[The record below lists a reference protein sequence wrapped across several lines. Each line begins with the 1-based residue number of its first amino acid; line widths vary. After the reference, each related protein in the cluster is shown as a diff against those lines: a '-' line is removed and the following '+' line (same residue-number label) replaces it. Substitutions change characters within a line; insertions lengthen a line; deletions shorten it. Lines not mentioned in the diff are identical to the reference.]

1 MSRRRAWWIAALVC
15 APTLAL
21 ARSPSPQS
29 TASQTSAQQSSA
41 PQAAA
46 SQAPTSPTSPP
57 PSPAP
62 PSSSP
67 AESPAPD
74 EQPPT
79 GPTLTRPP
87 ALERFVEAPY
97 PPEAEA
103 QKLEGRVVLSI
114 DISATGEV
122 TRAEVVEPAGHGF
135 DEAALAAVRQF
146 RFIPAELDGQP
157 AAVRITYAYDFVLR
171 PAPSEAQVKQE
182 GPVNLSGRVLE
193 RGNRKPLAGA
203 EVALPALG
211 MSTVSDARGE
221 FSFRDVPAGDV
232 QVVITAGEFQ
242 RFESTERIDP
252 GKLTRATYHVLRTF
266 FSPYETV
273 VRGGR
278 EKREVSQTSLSLQE
292 IQRIP
297 GTTGDALKVVQNLP
311 GVARPPLNGGLIVI
325 RGTSPRDSGIFLDG
339 ERIPLLFHFGGL
351 TAVYNSELLESVDY
365 LPGNFSSY
373 YGGIVGGVVDV
384 KSRNPKTDG
393 FHGVLEVNAY
403 NANVVL
409 ETPIT
414 DTLSIAVAY
423 RRSYI
428 DLILP
433 LFLKDDSPS
442 FTVAPRYDDAQLK
455 LAWKPNSKNTLQLLG
470 LHSQDALQLITKSSL
485 AADPTLGRD
494 FKNETGFNQLRLRHT
509 FVDDRWRVDTI
520 TGFDRTEVDLNIGG
534 QRGLTLGAS
543 TWAVRSTAELRL
555 AEWVTPVLG
564 VDWTYTNGTFRAA
577 LGQAPREGEPA
588 YFGPTREILYQDSP
602 FWQSQLGLWTELRLR
617 PFPSLLIIPGVRMD
631 IVTIRLQKTPL
642 LTADPRL
649 AVRGMVIPEVLTLK
663 FGVGLYHAP
672 PSLQAGE
679 VDSVFGNPDLGSR
692 YALQTSVGTE
702 WNIRPDLLLSTEVFY
717 NRLWDIPVSTDAL
730 VERNGQTVPENLVNE
745 GRGRIYGFEL
755 LFRQALTRRLFGWIA
770 YTFSRSER
778 IDRPGANWRLF
789 DFDQTHVLT
798 AIASYKLGAG
808 WEIGTR
814 FRYATGNPRTPVV
827 GAVKDD
833 LTDTFVPLYGVVNS
847 YRLPNFVQL
856 DVRID
861 KVWVFDNWSLDLYL
875 DIQNVTNTRST
886 EGTSYNFNYSQSA
899 PFEGLPIVPIL
910 GIKGT
915 W

>member
-1 MSRRRAWWIAALVC
+1 MC
-15 APTLAL
+15 APALAL
-21 ARSPSPQS
+21 AQTEPGQ
-29 TASQTSAQQSSA
+29 AS
-41 PQAAA
+41 
-46 SQAPTSPTSPP
+46 
-57 PSPAP
+57 
-62 PSSSP
+62 
-67 AESPAPD
+67 
-74 EQPPT
+74 
-79 GPTLTRPP
+79 GPVLTRPP

-146 RFIPAELDGQP
+146 HFTPAELDGKP
-157 AAVRITYAYDFVLR
+157 SPVRITYAYDFVLR
-171 PAPSEAQVKQE
+171 PEPAAAQVKQE
-182 GPVNLSGRVLE
+182 GPVNFTGRVLE

-203 EVALPALG
+203 EVALPSLG
-211 MSTVSDARGE
+211 LSTITDARGE
-221 FSFRDVPAGDV
+221 FAFHDVPPGSV
-232 QVVITAGEFQ
+232 PVVITASEFQ
-242 RFESTERIDP
+242 RFETTERIDA
-252 GKLTRATYHVLRTF
+252 GQQTRATYHVLRTF

-273 VRGGR
+273 VRGTR
-278 EKREVSQTSLSLQE
+278 EKKEVSQTTLSLQE

-297 GTTGDALKVVQNLP
+297 GTTGDALKVIQNLP

-373 YGGIVGGVVDV
+373 YGGVVGGVVDV

-393 FHGVLEVNAY
+393 FHGVLEVNVY

-414 DTLSIAVAY
+414 DTLSIAAAY

-428 DLILP
+428 DLVLP

-455 LAWKPNSKNTLQLLG
+455 LVWKPDARNTVQLLG

-485 AADPTLGRD
+485 ASDPTLGRD

-509 FVDDRWRVDTI
+509 LTDGAFRLDTLG
-520 TGFDRTEVDLNIGG
+520 GFDRTEVDLNIGG
-534 QRGLTLGAS
+534 ERGLTLGAS

-555 AEWVTPVLG
+555 EDWLTPAAGIDWVYTRGTIRAVLG
-564 VDWTYTNGTFRAA
+564 
-577 LGQAPREGEPA
+577 QPPREGQPS
-588 YFGPTREILYQDSP
+588 YFGPTRQLLYADSP
-602 FWQSQLGLWTELRLR
+602 FWQSQLGLWGELRLR
-617 PFPSLLIIPGVRMD
+617 PFPTLLIIPGVRVD
-631 IVTIRLQKTPL
+631 IVSIRLQQTPL

-649 AVRGMVIPEVLTLK
+649 AVRWTVLPSLTLK
-663 FGVGLYHAP
+663 GGIGLYHSP

-679 VDSVFGNPDLGSR
+679 ADPTFGNPDLGSR
-692 YALQTSVGTE
+692 YALQTSLGAE
-702 WNIRPDLLLSTEVFY
+702 WNIRPDLLLSVEGFY
-717 NRLWDIPVSTDAL
+717 NQLWDIPVSTSAL
-730 VERNGQTVPENLVNE
+730 IERNGQLVPQNLVNE
-745 GRGRIYGFEL
+745 GRGRIWGFEV

-778 IDRPGANWRLF
+778 IDHPGSPWRLF

-808 WEIGTR
+808 WEIGGR
-814 FRYATGNPRTPVV
+814 FRYATGNPQTPVV

-833 LTDTFVPLYGVVNS
+833 LTDSFVPLFGPVNS
-847 YRLPNFVQL
+847 LRLPAFVQL

-875 DIQNVTNTRST
+875 DVQNVTNTRSV
-886 EGTSYNFNYSQSA
+886 EGTSYSYNYAQKA
-899 PFEGLPIVPIL
+899 QFEGLPIVPIL

>member
-1 MSRRRAWWIAALVC
+1 MAALVC
-15 APTLAL
+15 IPAPAL
-21 ARSPSPQS
+21 ARTPAPE
-29 TASQTSAQQSSA
+29 T
-41 PQAAA
+41 PQAGQEAA
-46 SQAPTSPTSPP
+46 TEAPK
-57 PSPAP
+57 PS
-62 PSSSP
+62 
-67 AESPAPD
+67 
-74 EQPPT
+74 

-87 ALERFVEAPY
+87 AVEHFVEAAY

-103 QKLEGRVVLSI
+103 QKLEGRVILGI

-122 TRAEVVEPAGHGF
+122 TRAEVIEPAGHGF
-135 DEAALAAVRQF
+135 DEAALAAIRQF
-146 RFIPAELDGQP
+146 RFTPAEIDGKP
-157 AAVRITYAYDFVLR
+157 SPVRITYAYDFVLR
-171 PAPSEAQVKQE
+171 PAPTSAQVQQE
-182 GPVNLSGRVLE
+182 GPVNFTGRVLE

-211 MSTVSDARGE
+211 TSTVTDVKGQ
-221 FSFRDVPAGDV
+221 FSFRDVPAGEV
-232 QVVITAGEFQ
+232 QVVITASEFQ
-242 RFESTERIDP
+242 RFETRERIDA
-252 GKLTRATYHVLRTF
+252 GKQTQATYHVLRTF

-273 VRGGR
+273 VRGAR
-278 EKREVSQTSLSLQE
+278 ERKEVSQTTLSLQE

-297 GTTGDALKVVQNLP
+297 GTTGDALKVIQNLP

-384 KSRNPKTDG
+384 KSRNPRTDG

-414 DTLSIAVAY
+414 DTLSIAAAY

-455 LAWKPNSKNTLQLLG
+455 LAWKPNGKNTFQLLG
-470 LHSQDALQLITKSSL
+470 LHSQDALQLITKSSI
-485 AADPTLGRD
+485 ASDPTLGRD
-494 FKNETGFNQLRLRHT
+494 FKNETGFNQARLRHT
-509 FVDDRWRVDTI
+509 FVDDTWRVDTI
-520 TGFDRTEVDLNIGG
+520 AGFDRTEVDLNIGNE
-534 QRGLTLGAS
+534 RGLTLGAS

-555 AEWVTPVLG
+555 ADWITPAAG
-564 VDWTYTNGTFRAA
+564 VDWTYTSGTFRAV
-577 LGQAPREGEPA
+577 LGQPPREGEPA
-588 YFGPTREILYQDSP
+588 YFGPTRELLYANSP

-617 PFPSLLIIPGVRMD
+617 PFPALLIIPGVRMD
-631 IVTIRLQKTPL
+631 LINIRLQKTPL

-649 AVRGMVIPEVLTLK
+649 AVRWSVLPEVLVLK
-663 FGVGLYHAP
+663 MGIGLYHAP

-692 YALQTSVGTE
+692 YALQTSVGAE
-702 WNIRPDLLLSTEVFY
+702 WNIRPDLLLSVEGFY
-717 NRLWDIPVSTDAL
+717 NRLWDIPVSTSAL
-730 VERNGQTVPENLVNE
+730 VERNGQLVPENLVNE

-755 LFRQALTRRLFGWIA
+755 LFRQALTQRLFGWIA

-808 WEIGTR
+808 WEIGGR

-833 LTDTFVPLYGVVNS
+833 LTDTFVPIYGVVNS
-847 YRLPNFVQL
+847 YRLPNFAQL

-886 EGTSYNFNYSQSA
+886 EGTSYSYNYAQSA
-899 PFEGLPIVPIL
+899 RFEGLPIVPIL

>member
-1 MSRRRAWWIAALVC
+1 MAALVC
-15 APTLAL
+15 VPAL
-21 ARSPSPQS
+21 AF
-29 TASQTSAQQSSA
+29 AQT
-41 PQAAA
+41 
-46 SQAPTSPTSPP
+46 PP
-57 PSPAP
+57 P
-62 PSSSP
+62 
-67 AESPAPD
+67 
-74 EQPPT
+74 QPPPAGQET
-79 GPTLTRPP
+79 TTGAPKPSGPTLTRPP
-87 ALERFVEAPY
+87 AVERFVEAPY

-103 QKLEGRVVLSI
+103 QKLEGRVILSI

-135 DEAALAAVRQF
+135 DEAALAAIKQF
-146 RFIPAELDGQP
+146 RFTPAEIDGKP
-157 AAVRITYAYDFVLR
+157 TPVRITYAYDFVLR
-171 PAPSEAQVKQE
+171 PAPAAAQVQQE
-182 GPVNLSGRVLE
+182 GPVNFTGRVLE

-203 EVALPALG
+203 EVALPAVG
-211 MSTVSDARGE
+211 KNTVTDERGQ
-221 FSFRDVPAGDV
+221 FSFRDVPAGEV
-232 QVVITAGEFQ
+232 QVVITASEFQ
-242 RFESTERIDP
+242 RFETRERIDV
-252 GKLTRATYHVLRTF
+252 GKQTQATYHVLRTF
-266 FSPYETV
+266 FSAYETV
-273 VRGGR
+273 VRGTR
-278 EKREVSQTSLSLQE
+278 EKKEVSQTTLSLQE

-297 GTTGDALKVVQNLP
+297 GTTGDALKVIQNLP

-351 TAVYNSELLESVDY
+351 TAVYNSELLEAVDY
-365 LPGNFSSY
+365 LPGNFSPY
-373 YGGIVGGVVDV
+373 YGGVVGGVVDV
-384 KSRNPKTDG
+384 KSRTPKTDG

-414 DTLSIAVAY
+414 DTLSIAAAY

-455 LAWKPNSKNTLQLLG
+455 LTWKPNGKNTFQVLA
-470 LHSQDALQLITKSSL
+470 LHSQDALELITKSSI
-485 AADPTLGRD
+485 ASDPTLGRD
-494 FKNETGFNQLRLRHT
+494 FKNETGFNQARLRHT
-509 FVDDRWRVDTI
+509 FVDNVWRVDTI
-520 TGFDRTEVDLNIGG
+520 AGFDRTEVNLNIGNE
-534 QRGLTLGAS
+534 RGLTLGAS

-555 AEWVTPVLG
+555 ADWITPAAG
-564 VDWTYTNGTFRAA
+564 VDWTYTSGTFRAV

-588 YFGPTREILYQDSP
+588 YFGPTRVLLYQDSP

-617 PFPSLLIIPGVRMD
+617 PVPALLIIPGVRMD
-631 IVTIRLQKTPL
+631 LTNIRLQKTPL

-649 AVRGMVIPEVLTLK
+649 AVRWSVLPEVLTLK
-663 FGVGLYHAP
+663 MGVGLYHAP

-679 VDSVFGNPDLGSR
+679 VDTVFGNPDLGSR
-692 YALQTSVGTE
+692 YALQTSVGAE
-702 WNIRPDLLLSTEVFY
+702 WNIRPDLLLTVEGFY
-717 NRLWDIPVSTDAL
+717 NRLWDIPVSTSAL
-730 VERNGQTVPENLVNE
+730 VERNGQLVPENLVND

-778 IDRPGANWRLF
+778 IDRPGADWRLF

-808 WEIGTR
+808 WELGGR
-814 FRYATGNPRTPVV
+814 FRFSTGNPRTPVV

-833 LTDTFVPLYGVVNS
+833 LTDTYVPIYGPVNS
-847 YRLPNFVQL
+847 YRLPNFAQL

-886 EGTSYNFNYSQSA
+886 EGTSYSYNYAQSA
-899 PFEGLPIVPIL
+899 RFEGLPIVPIL

>member
-1 MSRRRAWWIAALVC
+1 MAALVC

-21 ARSPSPQS
+21 ARTP
-29 TASQTSAQQSSA
+29 A
-41 PQAAA
+41 PQAPAT
-46 SQAPTSPTSPP
+46 QN
-57 PSPAP
+57 PAP
-62 PSSSP
+62 PSTPPPESAAP
-67 AESPAPD
+67 EAETPSA
-74 EQPPT
+74 
-79 GPTLTRPP
+79 PTLTRAPTV
-87 ALERFVEAPY
+87 ERFVEAPY

-135 DEAALAAVRQF
+135 DDAALAAIRQF
-146 RFIPAELDGQP
+146 RFTPAEIDGKP
-157 AAVRITYAYDFVLR
+157 SAVRITYAYDFVLR
-171 PAPSEAQVKQE
+171 PAPSESQVKQE
-182 GPVNLSGRVLE
+182 GPVNFSGRVLE

-211 MSTVSDARGE
+211 TSTVTDARGE
-221 FSFRDVPAGDV
+221 FSFHDVPAGDV
-232 QVVITAGEFQ
+232 HVVITASEFQ

-252 GKLTRATYHVLRTF
+252 GKQTRATYHVLRTF

-273 VRGGR
+273 VRGAR

-384 KSRNPKTDG
+384 KSRNPRTDG

-428 DLILP
+428 DLLLP

-455 LAWKPNSKNTLQLLG
+455 LAWKPNSKNTFQLLG
-470 LHSQDALQLITKSSL
+470 LHSQDALQLITKSSV

-509 FVDDRWRVDTI
+509 FADDRWRVDTI
-520 TGFDRTEVDLNIGG
+520 AGFDRTEVDLNIGG

-543 TWAVRSTAELRL
+543 TWAIRSTAERRL
-555 AEWVTPVLG
+555 AEWITPALG

-588 YFGPTREILYQDSP
+588 YFGPTREILYADSP

-642 LTADPRL
+642 LTVDPRL
-649 AVRGMVIPEVLTLK
+649 AVRWMVLPEVLTLK
-663 FGVGLYHAP
+663 MGVGLYHAP

-730 VERNGQTVPENLVNE
+730 IVRNGQMVPENLVNE

-798 AIASYKLGAG
+798 AIASYKLGA
-808 WEIGTR
+808 
-814 FRYATGNPRTPVV
+814 
-827 GAVKDD
+827 
-833 LTDTFVPLYGVVNS
+833 
-847 YRLPNFVQL
+847 
-856 DVRID
+856 
-861 KVWVFDNWSLDLYL
+861 
-875 DIQNVTNTRST
+875 RS
-886 EGTSYNFNYSQSA
+886 
-899 PFEGLPIVPIL
+899 
-910 GIKGT
+910 
-915 W
+915 

>member
-1 MSRRRAWWIAALVC
+1 MAALVF
-15 APTLAL
+15 APALAL
-21 ARSPSPQS
+21 A
-29 TASQTSAQQSSA
+29 
-41 PQAAA
+41 
-46 SQAPTSPTSPP
+46 QAPAPEPGQGDEGTAAQTEK
-57 PSPAP
+57 PAG
-62 PSSSP
+62 
-67 AESPAPD
+67 A
-74 EQPPT
+74 
-79 GPTLTRPP
+79 TLTRPP
-87 ALERFVEAPY
+87 AVERFVEAPY

-103 QKLEGRVVLSI
+103 GKLEGRVVLSI

-135 DEAALAAVRQF
+135 DEAALAAIRQF
-146 RFIPAELDGQP
+146 RFTPAEIDGKP
-157 AAVRITYAYDFVLR
+157 GPVRITYAYDFVLR
-171 PAPSEAQVKQE
+171 PAEAQVKQE
-182 GPVNLSGRVLE
+182 GPVNFSGRVLE

-203 EVALPALG
+203 EVALPAVG
-211 MSTVSDARGE
+211 MSTVTDARGE
-221 FSFRDVPAGDV
+221 FSFRDVPPGSV
-232 QVVITAGEFQ
+232 QVVITASEFQ
-242 RFESTERIDP
+242 RFETSERIDP
-252 GKLTRATYHVLRTF
+252 GQQTRATYHALRTF
-266 FSPYETV
+266 FSAYETV
-273 VRGGR
+273 VRGAR
-278 EKREVSQTSLSLQE
+278 EKKEVSQTTLSLQE

-351 TAVYNSELLESVDY
+351 TAVYNSELLDAVDY
-365 LPGNFSSY
+365 LPGNFSPY
-373 YGGIVGGVVDV
+373 YGGVVGGVVDV

-414 DTLSIAVAY
+414 DTLSIAAAY

-455 LAWKPNSKNTLQLLG
+455 LTWKPNGKNTFQMLG
-470 LHSQDALQLITKSSL
+470 LHSQDALQLITKSSV

-509 FVDDRWRVDTI
+509 FVDEKWRVDTI
-520 TGFDRTEVDLNIGG
+520 GGFDRTEVDLNIGG

-543 TWAVRSTAELRL
+543 TWAVRSTGELRL
-555 AEWVTPVLG
+555 AQWITPAIG
-564 VDWTYTNGTFRAA
+564 VDWTYSHGTVRAA
-577 LGQAPREGEPA
+577 LGQAPREGEPS
-588 YFGPTREILYQDSP
+588 YFGPTRQILYADSP

-617 PFPSLLIIPGVRMD
+617 PFQSLLIIPGVRMD
-631 IVTIRLQKTPL
+631 IVTIRLQRTPL

-649 AVRGMVIPEVLTLK
+649 AVRWTVLPEVLTLK
-663 FGVGLYHAP
+663 MGIGLYHAP

-679 VDSVFGNPDLGSR
+679 VDTTFGNPDLGSH
-692 YALQTSVGTE
+692 YALQNSLGAE
-702 WNIRPDLLLSTEVFY
+702 WNIRPDLLLSVEGFY
-717 NRLWDIPVSTDAL
+717 NRLWDIPVSTSAL
-730 VERNGQTVPENLVNE
+730 IERNGQLVPQNLVNE

-770 YTFSRSER
+770 YTLSRSER
-778 IDRPGANWRLF
+778 IDHPGSNWRLF

-833 LTDTFVPLYGVVNS
+833 LTDTYVPLYGTVNS
-847 YRLPNFVQL
+847 NRLPSFAQL

-886 EGTSYNFNYSQSA
+886 EGTQYNYNYSQSA
-899 PFEGLPIVPIL
+899 RFEGLPIVPIL